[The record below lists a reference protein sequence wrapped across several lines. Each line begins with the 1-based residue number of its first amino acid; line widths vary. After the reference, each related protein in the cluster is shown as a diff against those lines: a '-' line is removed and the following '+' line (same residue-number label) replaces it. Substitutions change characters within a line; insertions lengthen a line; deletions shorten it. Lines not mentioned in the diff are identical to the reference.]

1 MHLPSLVKSFIKL
14 IINLISMIHLLKAKA
29 GLISIHE
36 LLNSITIYENE
47 DNPYVWQDLSS
58 I

>member
-1 MHLPSLVKSFIKL
+1 
-14 IINLISMIHLLKAKA
+14 MIHLLKAKA

-47 DNPYVWQDLSS
+47 DNPYVWQNLSS